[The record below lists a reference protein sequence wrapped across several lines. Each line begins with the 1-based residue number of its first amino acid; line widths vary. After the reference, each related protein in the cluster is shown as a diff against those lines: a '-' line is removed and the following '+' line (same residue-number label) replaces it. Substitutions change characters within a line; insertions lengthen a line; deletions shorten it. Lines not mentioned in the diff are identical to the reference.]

1 MTADQETRFLEKL
14 AVASTYPDTLL
25 WEDEEASAIKERRDH
40 YAETKTRIFDAL
52 LEQREPLA
60 ILDVGANHDSGPASG
75 EVAGTKAD
83 GWLTSLTSEK
93 APASHRTRK
102 CKLSLVRDVAGLR
115 TKLSWPSPAGSTT
128 EHSGLVK
135 DPPLRVILLE
145 RLWPTSMTLH
155 VEEDVLLEILT
166 YHQVPANFL
175 TFLTSG
181 SEAWS
186 FASSIRFAGFVGR
199 STLRPLRRQPSL
211 VGLGRSGTHVQVCL
225 TLFSI
230 REYPLHALPG
240 ESDPERTPR
249 WETHSAVVYLHFDF
263 VEGTAVWLL
272 VSPRCYHPEKG
283 KGTQNLLWNTLKGGL
298 ASDMSTLTCLD
309 IHERFRVSLSCLLA
323 VTRWSIGMFS
333 HHLQDTERRLSDL
346 TKPYVYPFDND
357 DDMVD
362 ESWGSIHAQD
372 LRRMAFLMESRHGG
386 VLRAEN
392 NLRVLRRLLKFI
404 NDEVYGDLE
413 VLEDRQTDKIR
424 VHVQDFA
431 EKVTLVIE
439 ELEDLLDRAL
449 ALDKLAKNREV
460 YAVLSTDI
468 VKFQDLASENEKKVT
483 GSTSESAVPIFNFS
497 VAAFGTWAVASVL
510 TTIATIIL
518 VKPIE
523 NRGRRSTGRVGG
535 GGGGEGANNCNTWA
549 SRVKR
554 WMPIAR
560 DSAGQD
566 MSRSDTE
573 RTNMAA
579 ALASASSMHRAPTVT
594 KTVSNSPEVPMVDEG
609 VPGPVR
615 GPPTLKSRALW
626 RHLYPDG
633 IVDEMEGETE
643 HEVLGRQRVR
653 NRIIVSVLIFYHV
666 VP

>member
-1 MTADQETRFLEKL
+1 
-14 AVASTYPDTLL
+14 
-25 WEDEEASAIKERRDH
+25 
-40 YAETKTRIFDAL
+40 
-52 LEQREPLA
+52 
-60 ILDVGANHDSGPASG
+60 
-75 EVAGTKAD
+75 
-83 GWLTSLTSEK
+83 
-93 APASHRTRK
+93 
-102 CKLSLVRDVAGLR
+102 
-115 TKLSWPSPAGSTT
+115 
-128 EHSGLVK
+128 
-135 DPPLRVILLE
+135 
-145 RLWPTSMTLH
+145 MTLH

-249 WETHSAVVYLHFDF
+249 WETHSAIVYLHFDF

-323 VTRWSIGMFS
+323 VARWSIGMFS

-460 YAVLSTDI
+460 YTKIIAELTAEDSSAMKQLSFIALILLPVTVVSAVLSTDI